1 MTFCFVQNIGWKAG
15 EIWVM
20 VTKNGEIKRFMG
32 WGWAKDG
39 SMSSILTPA
48 PLPVYETPHLTSHFQ
63 TFVVISKGKD
73 IFRFSAEDS
82 MWFLSPFSP
91 VRRVAI
97 HVLVHPLFS
106 LIIIVTILLNCIM
119 MILPPTEQ
127 IESTEWVRKLY
138 WFILTLCFQ
147 GSLYSNI
154 HIWVSNEGDGKGLCP
169 DQVHLPEGRL
179 ELARLHR
186 HLPRLPHHGHRPG
199 QPCCPKNFQS
209 VESPKDC
216 RHHSRWALSATRW
229 SHTNLVSG
237 LKTIVGA
244 VIESVKNLRDV
255 IILTVFALS
264 VFALLGLQIY
274 MGVLTQKCIKNFTY
288 WNELDHGSWGEGHQ
302 AWVQFNNNHTNWYR
316 REEMKNYQLCGNSS
330 GAGPCPEHYVCL
342 EVFFTSSS
350 FFQHITFVC
359 RLFLATVVLSACII
373 PLHFR
378 VLVITLT
385 TGIQISTHLAGPFSA
400 RSALWPRISGKISTK
415 QCSGFNWPPS
425 SI

>member
-1 MTFCFVQNIGWKAG
+1 
-15 EIWVM
+15 
-20 VTKNGEIKRFMG
+20 MG
-32 WGWAKDG
+32 AWAQYWHQLP
-39 SMSSILTPA
+39 S
-48 PLPVYETPHLTSHFQ
+48 PVYETPHLTSHFQ

-229 SHTNLVSG
+229 SHTNLISG

-359 RLFLATVVLSACII
+359 RLFLAIVVLSACII

-385 TGIQISTHLAGPFSA
+385 TGIQISTHLAGPFSV
-400 RSALWPRISGKISTK
+400 RSALWPRISGRISTK

-425 SI
+425 LIYS